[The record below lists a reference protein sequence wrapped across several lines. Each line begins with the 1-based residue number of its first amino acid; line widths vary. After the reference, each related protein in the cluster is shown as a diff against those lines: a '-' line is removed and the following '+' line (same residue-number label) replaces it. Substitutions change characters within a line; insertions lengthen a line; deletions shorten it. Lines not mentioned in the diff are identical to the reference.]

1 MSAAKDL
8 ARKKKTYTM
17 GEYSPT
23 QEEQEAYSWGVSNGL
38 RMSPRAIPNKT
49 AWYVEIFQKG
59 RWVHNNESFGPVE
72 VWEQVY
78 KYYKY
83 YYELRKKV

>member
-8 ARKKKTYTM
+8 ARKKKNYTM
-17 GEYSPT
+17 GDYIPT
-23 QEEQEAYSWGVSNGL
+23 KDEQEAYLWGVREGL
-38 RMSPRAIPNKT
+38 RIAPKRVKNKN
-49 AWYVEIFQKG
+49 AWYVEIFTKG
-59 RWVHNNESFGPVE
+59 RWQHSPEEFGPVE

-83 YYELRKKV
+83 YYEKNR